1 MTYTN
6 INWEST
12 GEVIRAIKESISN
25 NFIVLDN
32 FHDLKQ
38 DVQKEFATALRE
50 FLFHHIRVIF
60 VSVWKESTKINARVP
75 DLGNR
80 VETVRYR

>member
-38 DVQKEFATALRE
+38 EVQKEFVTALRG
-50 FLFHHIRVIF
+50 FLFHRYPSNIR
-60 VSVWKESTKINARVP
+60 KRMERVYKNKCKCS
-75 DLGNR
+75 GFRKSSRNCSI
-80 VETVRYR
+80 